1 MKKIIRCLPF
11 LLLLLLLCGAS
22 VQAANYKPGK
32 VTGVTAKNVGETGFT
47 LKWKKVSKATGYYER
62 YELEKNRYCKIH
74 LI

>member
-32 VTGVTAKNVGETGFT
+32 VTGITAKNVGETGFT
-47 LKWKKVSKATGYYER
+47 LKWKKVSKAT
-62 YELEKNRYCKIH
+62 
-74 LI
+74 